1 MGFLADE
8 VLVIDV
14 EATCW
19 EGPPPPGEASE
30 IIQIGLC
37 RLSLRTLQRVGK
49 SSILIRPKSG
59 ISPFCTRLTGITPE
73 TVAGAGTLEDA
84 LHALREHHVHRDR
97 LWASWGDYDRK
108 QFERDCARFGL
119 KYPFGPRHL
128 NVKTLF
134 SLAFGLPRELGLDE
148 AFRFLNWKMDG
159 VHHRGDDDAWNIAG
173 LLAFLIGRLRAGEGE
188 GHVGPA

>member
-1 MGFLADE
+1 VGFLADE
-8 VLVIDV
+8 ILVIDV

-19 EGPPPPGEASE
+19 EGAPPSGEINE

-37 RLSLRTLQRVGK
+37 RLSLRSLARVDK
-49 SSILIRPKSG
+49 TSILIRPKSS
-59 ISPFCTRLTGITPE
+59 ISPFCTNLTGITSE
-73 TVAGAGTLEDA
+73 MLAGAGTLADA
-84 LHALREHHVHRDR
+84 LEQLRQHHVHRDR

-108 QFERDCARFGL
+108 QFERDCAHYSL

-128 NVKTLF
+128 NAKTLF
-134 SLAFGLPRELGLDE
+134 SLAMGLSRELGLDE
-148 AFRFLNWKMDG
+148 AYRMLNWKMEG

-173 LLAFLIGRLRAGEGE
+173 VLAHLIRRMRTADVE